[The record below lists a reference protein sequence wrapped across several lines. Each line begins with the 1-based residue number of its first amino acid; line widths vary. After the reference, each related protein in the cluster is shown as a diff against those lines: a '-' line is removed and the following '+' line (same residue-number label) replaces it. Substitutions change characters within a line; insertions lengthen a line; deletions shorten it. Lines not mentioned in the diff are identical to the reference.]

1 MRKKISSLVFAGS
14 LVLLVG
20 CSSQVTLEPK
30 QEVFE
35 VEYGQAISTK
45 AKDYFTNEDEVLSKV
60 ELTTTVENEQ
70 DKEYADI
77 GEYTLSFIYDGK
89 EDKPY
94 EVKVVVKDTTAPTI
108 QDLDAEYK
116 LEYGTKLS
124 TDMFVNNVTD
134 LDEFEVTID
143 DASVDYSTAG
153 TYTATII
160 VKDKSGNETKQD
172 ISVVVE
178 EKPQEV
184 VQEPAQNEVA
194 NDYVA
199 PPVSGNSGG
208 TSNNQPVAP
217 TPPVVEQ
224 TPPPVV
230 EKPQEPTPPACNY
243 NIGNSGMLF
252 DTEAEAIAWAE
263 NQMDIDKGEIYRGY
277 VGWSTCGKFTI
288 DFTYK

>member
-35 VEYGQAISTK
+35 VEYGQAISTE

-60 ELTTTVENEQ
+60 ILSTKIENEQ

-77 GEYTLSFIYDGK
+77 GKYTLSFIYDGK

-199 PPVSGNSGG
+199 PTPPPATN
-208 TSNNQPVAP
+208 P
-217 TPPVVEQ
+217 TPPVE
-224 TPPPVV
+224 